1 MKTQGGAT
9 TMKSTE
15 DRVAQRAPRTEDDP
29 RWSALINRRSGI
41 DADFVYGVLT
51 TGIYCKPCSPS
62 KLPKP
67 ENVVFFDTASE
78 AQAAGFRPSMRDSS
92 DQQSVALKHA
102 AAVSEA
108 CRLIDT
114 FDSMPNLND
123 LAERVGMSSFH
134 FHRTFK
140 KLTGLTPK
148 AYSVASLRSRVKV
161 RLSHDG
167 TITSALY
174 EAGFNSNSRFYEAS
188 QKMLGMK
195 PSEYRAGGAN
205 VDIRFA
211 LGESSL
217 GSILV
222 ARSTKGI
229 CAISLGD
236 DPNVLVERFQDQYPN
251 ANLIGGDEAFEQLVA
266 EVVGF
271 VESPAIGLA
280 LPLDIRGTVFQER
293 VWQALRDIPA
303 GSTATYTDIAT
314 RLGMPS
320 AVRAV
325 ANACGA
331 NKLAVAIPCHRV
343 LRSDGSLSG
352 YRWGVERKR
361 KLLELERKADDFRLD
376 DGQQHDGKSCD
387 VRKG

>member
-1 MKTQGGAT
+1 MAPTGAGLSKLKAGS
-9 TMKSTE
+9 TMDSTE
-15 DRVAQRAPRTEDDP
+15 GTQTARALRTEDDP
-29 RWSALINRRSGI
+29 RWDILVNRRSHAG
-41 DADFVYGVLT
+41 ADFVYGVLT
-51 TGIYCKPCSPS
+51 TGIYCKPCSPTR
-62 KLPKP
+62 LPRP
-67 ENVVFFDTASE
+67 ENVVFFDSAHDAE
-78 AQAAGFRPSMRDSS
+78 AAGFRPSLRNAGDSN
-92 DQQSVALKHA
+92 ALQRKHA
-102 AAVSEA
+102 EVVAQA
-108 CRLIDT
+108 CRLIDAA
-114 FDSMPNLND
+114 DSMLNLTA
-123 LAERVGMSSFH
+123 LAEQVGISGFH
-134 FHRTFK
+134 FHRIFK
-140 KLTGLTPK
+140 RLTGLTPR

-161 RLSHDG
+161 QLSQDLS
-167 TITSALY
+167 ITRALY
-174 EAGFNSNSRFYEAS
+174 EAGYNANSRFYEAS
-188 QKMLGMK
+188 QNMLGMK

-222 ARSTKGI
+222 ATSSKGI

-236 DPNVLVERFQDQYPN
+236 DPHALIEAFQDQFPN
-251 ANLIGGDEAFEQLVA
+251 ANLIGADAAFEQLVA

-271 VESPAIGLA
+271 VESPATGLA

-303 GSTATYTDIAT
+303 GSTATYTQIAT
-314 RLGMPS
+314 QIGLPS

-343 LRSDGSLSG
+343 VRSDGSLSG

-361 KLLELERKADDFRLD
+361 KLLEIEAAEGAGLFSGR
-376 DGQQHDGKSCD
+376 
-387 VRKG
+387 

>member
-1 MKTQGGAT
+1 MD
-9 TMKSTE
+9 STE
-15 DRVAQRAPRTEDDP
+15 GTQTARALRTEDDP
-29 RWSALINRRSGI
+29 RWDILVNRRSHAG
-41 DADFVYGVLT
+41 ADFVYGVLT
-51 TGIYCKPCSPS
+51 TGIYCKPCSPTR
-62 KLPKP
+62 LPRP
-67 ENVVFFDTASE
+67 ENVVFFDSAHDAE
-78 AQAAGFRPSMRDSS
+78 AAGFRPSLRNAGDSN
-92 DQQSVALKHA
+92 ALQRKHA
-102 AAVSEA
+102 EVVAQA
-108 CRLIDT
+108 CRLIDAA
-114 FDSMPNLND
+114 DSMLNLTA
-123 LAERVGMSSFH
+123 LAEQVGISGFH
-134 FHRTFK
+134 FHRIFK
-140 KLTGLTPK
+140 RLTGLTPR

-161 RLSHDG
+161 QLSQSVS
-167 TITSALY
+167 ITHALY
-174 EAGFNSNSRFYEAS
+174 EAGYNANSRFYEAS
-188 QKMLGMK
+188 QDMLGMK

-222 ARSTKGI
+222 ATSSKGI

-236 DPNVLVERFQDQYPN
+236 DPHALIEAFQDQFPN
-251 ANLIGGDEAFEQLVA
+251 ANLIGADAAFEQLVA

-271 VESPAIGLA
+271 VESPATGLA

-303 GSTATYTDIAT
+303 GSTATYTQIAT
-314 RLGMPS
+314 QIGLPS

-343 LRSDGSLSG
+343 VRSDGSLSG

-361 KLLELERKADDFRLD
+361 KLLEIEAAEGAGLFSGR
-376 DGQQHDGKSCD
+376 
-387 VRKG
+387 

>member
-1 MKTQGGAT
+1 MAPTGAGLSKLKAGS
-9 TMKSTE
+9 TMDSTE
-15 DRVAQRAPRTEDDP
+15 GTQTARALRTEDDP
-29 RWSALINRRSGI
+29 RWDILVNRRSHVG
-41 DADFVYGVLT
+41 ADFVYGVLT
-51 TGIYCKPCSPS
+51 TGIYCKPCSPTR
-62 KLPKP
+62 LPRP
-67 ENVVFFDTASE
+67 ENVVFFDSAHDAE
-78 AQAAGFRPSMRDSS
+78 AAGFRPSLRNAGDSN
-92 DQQSVALKHA
+92 ALQRKHA
-102 AAVSEA
+102 EVVAQA
-108 CRLIDT
+108 CRLIDAA
-114 FDSMPNLND
+114 DSMLNLTA
-123 LAERVGMSSFH
+123 LAEQVGISGFH
-134 FHRTFK
+134 FHRIFK
-140 KLTGLTPK
+140 RLTGLTPR

-161 RLSHDG
+161 QLSQDLS
-167 TITSALY
+167 ITRALY
-174 EAGFNSNSRFYEAS
+174 EAGYNANSRFYEAS
-188 QKMLGMK
+188 QNMLGMK

-222 ARSTKGI
+222 ATSSKGI

-236 DPNVLVERFQDQYPN
+236 DPHALIEAFQDQFPN
-251 ANLIGGDEAFEQLVA
+251 ANLIGADAAFEQLVA

-271 VESPAIGLA
+271 VESPATGLA

-303 GSTATYTDIAT
+303 GSTATYTQIAT
-314 RLGMPS
+314 QIGLPS

-343 LRSDGSLSG
+343 VRSDGSLSG

-361 KLLELERKADDFRLD
+361 KLLEIEAAEGAGLFSGR
-376 DGQQHDGKSCD
+376 
-387 VRKG
+387 

>member
-1 MKTQGGAT
+1 ME
-9 TMKSTE
+9 STE
-15 DRVAQRAPRTEDDP
+15 NRVAEHAPRTEDDP
-29 RWSALINRRSGI
+29 RWNVLINRRSGI
-41 DADFVYGVLT
+41 GADFVYGVVT
-51 TGIYCKPCSPS
+51 TGIYCKPCSPT

-67 ENVVFFDTASE
+67 ENVVFFDTEGE
-78 AQAAGFRPSMRDSS
+78 AEAAGFRPSMRGNS
-92 DQQSVALKHA
+92 DQESVAIKHA

-114 FDSMPNLND
+114 FDSVPNLSD
-123 LAERVGMSSFH
+123 LAEKVGMSSFH

-161 RLSHDG
+161 QLSHDV

-251 ANLIGGDEAFEQLVA
+251 ANLIGGDEEFEQLVA
-266 EVVGF
+266 EVGGF
-271 VESPAIGLA
+271 VESPATGLA

-293 VWQALRDIPA
+293 VWQALRDIP
-303 GSTATYTDIAT
+303 G
-314 RLGMPS
+314 G
-320 AVRAV
+320 
-325 ANACGA
+325 
-331 NKLAVAIPCHRV
+331 
-343 LRSDGSLSG
+343 
-352 YRWGVERKR
+352 
-361 KLLELERKADDFRLD
+361 
-376 DGQQHDGKSCD
+376 
-387 VRKG
+387 

>member
-1 MKTQGGAT
+1 MENMKGTLKT
-9 TMKSTE
+9 
-15 DRVAQRAPRTEDDP
+15 RAPRTEEDP
-29 RWSALINRRSGI
+29 RWEILLNRRSGAG
-41 DADFVYGVLT
+41 ADFVYGVLT
-51 TGIYCKPCSPS
+51 TGIYCKPGSPS
-62 KLPKP
+62 KLPRP
-67 ENVVFFDTASE
+67 ENVVFFSSASE
-78 AQAAGFRPSMRDSS
+78 AEAAGFRLSRRSGS
-92 DQQSVALKHA
+92 DQQSVDLKHA
-102 AAVSEA
+102 SAVSEA
-108 CRLIDT
+108 CRLIDAC
-114 FDSMPNLND
+114 DSMPNLAA
-123 LAERVGMSSFH
+123 LAEKVGMSSFH

-161 RLSHDG
+161 QLSHDV

-222 ARSTKGI
+222 ARSPKGI

-236 DPNVLVERFQDQYPN
+236 DPNVLVEKFQDQYPN
-251 ANLIGGDEAFEQLVA
+251 ANLIGGDEEFEQLVA
-266 EVVGF
+266 RVVGF
-271 VESPAIGLA
+271 VESPATGLA

-314 RLGMPS
+314 RIGMPS

-331 NKLAVAIPCHRV
+331 NTLAVAIPCHRV
-343 LRSDGSLSG
+343 VRSDGSLSG

-361 KLLELERKADDFRLD
+361 KLLEIEAAEGAGLFSGL
-376 DGQQHDGKSCD
+376 
-387 VRKG
+387 

>member
-1 MKTQGGAT
+1 MALTGAVLSKLKAGS
-9 TMKSTE
+9 TMDSTE
-15 DRVAQRAPRTEDDP
+15 RTQPARALRTEDDP
-29 RWSALINRRSGI
+29 RWDILVNRRS
-41 DADFVYGVLT
+41 DAGAAFVYGVLT
-51 TGIYCKPCSPS
+51 TGIYCTPCSPTR
-62 KLPKP
+62 LPRP
-67 ENVVFFDTASE
+67 ENVVFFDSARDAE
-78 AQAAGFRPSMRDSS
+78 AAGFRPSLRNAGDSHAL
-92 DQQSVALKHA
+92 QLKHA
-102 AAVSEA
+102 EAVAQA
-108 CRLIDT
+108 CRLIDAAE
-114 FDSMPNLND
+114 SMPTLTA
-123 LAERVGMSSFH
+123 LAEQVGISGFH
-134 FHRTFK
+134 FHRIFK
-140 KLTGLTPK
+140 RLTGLTPR

-161 RLSHDG
+161 QLSQSVS
-167 TITSALY
+167 ITHALY
-174 EAGFNSNSRFYEAS
+174 EAGYNANSRFYEAS
-188 QKMLGMK
+188 QDMLGMK

-222 ARSTKGI
+222 ATSSKGI

-236 DPNVLVERFQDQYPN
+236 DPHALIEAFQDQFPN
-251 ANLIGGDEAFEQLVA
+251 ANLIGADAAFEQLVA

-271 VESPAIGLA
+271 VESPATGLA

-303 GSTATYTDIAT
+303 GSTATYTQIAT
-314 RLGMPS
+314 QIGLPS

-343 LRSDGSLSG
+343 VRSDGSMSG

-361 KLLELERKADDFRLD
+361 KLLEIEAAEGTGLFSGR
-376 DGQQHDGKSCD
+376 
-387 VRKG
+387 

>member
-1 MKTQGGAT
+1 MD
-9 TMKSTE
+9 STE
-15 DRVAQRAPRTEDDP
+15 GTQTARALRTEDDP
-29 RWSALINRRSGI
+29 RWDILVNRRSHAG
-41 DADFVYGVLT
+41 ADFVYGVLT
-51 TGIYCKPCSPS
+51 TGIYCKPCSPTR
-62 KLPKP
+62 LPRP
-67 ENVVFFDTASE
+67 ENVVFFDNVHAAE
-78 AQAAGFRPSMRDSS
+78 AAGFRPSLRNAGDSN
-92 DQQSVALKHA
+92 ALQRKHA
-102 AAVSEA
+102 EVVAQA
-108 CRLIDT
+108 CRLIDAA
-114 FDSMPNLND
+114 DSMLNLTA
-123 LAERVGMSSFH
+123 LAEQVGISGFH
-134 FHRTFK
+134 FHRIFK
-140 KLTGLTPK
+140 RLTGLTPR

-161 RLSHDG
+161 QLSQDLS
-167 TITSALY
+167 ITRALY
-174 EAGFNSNSRFYEAS
+174 EAGYNSNSRFYEAS
-188 QKMLGMK
+188 QNMLGMK

-222 ARSTKGI
+222 ATSSKGI

-236 DPNVLVERFQDQYPN
+236 DPHALIEAFQDQFPN
-251 ANLIGGDEAFEQLVA
+251 ANLIGADAAFEQLVA

-271 VESPAIGLA
+271 VESPATGLA

-303 GSTATYTDIAT
+303 GSTATYTQIAT
-314 RLGMPS
+314 QIGLPS

-343 LRSDGSLSG
+343 VRSDGSLSG

-361 KLLELERKADDFRLD
+361 KLLEIEAAEGAGLFSGR
-376 DGQQHDGKSCD
+376 
-387 VRKG
+387 

>member
-1 MKTQGGAT
+1 MAPTGAGLSKLKAGSI
-9 TMKSTE
+9 MDSTE
-15 DRVAQRAPRTEDDP
+15 GTQTARALRTEDDP
-29 RWSALINRRSGI
+29 RWDILVNRRSHAG
-41 DADFVYGVLT
+41 ADFVYGVLT
-51 TGIYCKPCSPS
+51 TGIYCKPCSPTR
-62 KLPKP
+62 LPRP
-67 ENVVFFDTASE
+67 ENVVFFDNAHAAE
-78 AQAAGFRPSMRDSS
+78 AAGFRPSLRNAGDSN
-92 DQQSVALKHA
+92 ALQRKHA
-102 AAVSEA
+102 EVVAQA
-108 CRLIDT
+108 CRLIDAA
-114 FDSMPNLND
+114 DSMLNLTA
-123 LAERVGMSSFH
+123 LAEQVGISSFH
-134 FHRTFK
+134 FHRIFK
-140 KLTGLTPK
+140 RLTGLTPR

-161 RLSHDG
+161 QLSQSVS
-167 TITSALY
+167 ITHALY
-174 EAGFNSNSRFYEAS
+174 EAGYNANSRFYEAS
-188 QKMLGMK
+188 QNMLGMK

-222 ARSTKGI
+222 ATSSKGI

-236 DPNVLVERFQDQYPN
+236 DPHALIEAFQDQFPN
-251 ANLIGGDEAFEQLVA
+251 ANLIGADAAFEQLVA

-271 VESPAIGLA
+271 VESPATGLA

-303 GSTATYTDIAT
+303 GSTATYTQIAT
-314 RLGMPS
+314 QIGLPS

-343 LRSDGSLSG
+343 VRSDGSLSG

-361 KLLELERKADDFRLD
+361 KLLEIEAAEGAGLFSGR
-376 DGQQHDGKSCD
+376 
-387 VRKG
+387 

>member
-1 MKTQGGAT
+1 MTGIGSLKLKAGQHMDSINA
-9 TMKSTE
+9 S
-15 DRVAQRAPRTEDDP
+15 APKQALRTEDDP
-29 RWSALINRRSGI
+29 RWDILLNRRSGSAVS
-41 DADFVYGVLT
+41 ADFVYAVRT
-51 TGIYCKPCSPS
+51 TGVYCTPGSPS
-62 KLPKP
+62 RLPRP
-67 ENVVFFDTASE
+67 ENIVFFDSASQAE
-78 AQAAGFRPSMRDSS
+78 AAGFRPSRRSAQ
-92 DQQSVALKHA
+92 DQQSVDLKHA

-108 CRLIDT
+108 CRVIDAC
-114 FDSMPNLND
+114 DSMPNLAE
-123 LAERVGMSSFH
+123 LAETVGMSSFH

-140 KLTGLTPK
+140 KITGLTPK
-148 AYSVASLRSRVKV
+148 AYSVASMRSRVQAQLCQGV
-161 RLSHDG
+161 

-174 EAGFNSNSRFYEAS
+174 EAGYNSNSRFYEAS
-188 QKMLGMK
+188 QNMLGMK

-222 ARSTKGI
+222 ATSSKGI

-236 DPNVLVERFQDQYPN
+236 DPDALIRGFQDQFPN
-251 ANLIGGDEAFEQLVA
+251 ANLIGADAQFEALIA
-266 EVVGF
+266 TVVGF
-271 VESPAIGLA
+271 VQSPATGLA

-303 GSTATYTDIAT
+303 GSTATYTDIA
-314 RLGMPS
+314 RQLGMPS

-343 LRSDGSLSG
+343 VRNDGSLSG

-361 KLLELERKADDFRLD
+361 KLLDIESGGAAGLF
-376 DGQQHDGKSCD
+376 S
-387 VRKG
+387 

>member
-1 MKTQGGAT
+1 MNSTQGPT
-9 TMKSTE
+9 PEQTL
-15 DRVAQRAPRTEDDP
+15 RTEDDP
-29 RWSALINRRSGI
+29 RWNILLKRRSNPDSEVCAG
-41 DADFVYGVLT
+41 FVYAVRT
-51 TGIYCKPCSPS
+51 TGVYCTPGSPS
-62 KLPKP
+62 RLPRP
-67 ENVVFFDTASE
+67 ENVVFFDSASQAE
-78 AQAAGFRPSMRDSS
+78 AAGFRPSRRGAH
-92 DQQSVALKHA
+92 DQQSVGLKHA
-102 AAVSEA
+102 AVVSAA
-108 CRLIDT
+108 CRAIDAC
-114 FDSMPNLND
+114 DSMPNLAE
-123 LAERVGMSSFH
+123 LAKKVGMSSFH

-148 AYSVASLRSRVKV
+148 AYSVASMRSRVKV
-161 RLSHDG
+161 RLSHDV

-174 EAGFNSNSRFYEAS
+174 EAGYNSNSRFYEAS

-222 ARSTKGI
+222 ATSSKGI

-236 DPNVLVERFQDQYPN
+236 DPGALIERFQDQFPN
-251 ANLIGGDEAFEQLVA
+251 ANLIGGDAQFEALIA
-266 EVVGF
+266 TVVGF
-271 VESPAIGLA
+271 VESPATGLA

-303 GSTATYTDIAT
+303 GSTATYTEIAT
-314 RLGMPS
+314 QLGMPS

-343 LRSDGSLSG
+343 VRSDGTLSG

-361 KLLELERKADDFRLD
+361 KLLEIESGGEPELFN
-376 DGQQHDGKSCD
+376 
-387 VRKG
+387 

>member
-1 MKTQGGAT
+1 MAPTGAGLSKLKAGS
-9 TMKSTE
+9 TMDSTE
-15 DRVAQRAPRTEDDP
+15 GTQTARALRTEDDP
-29 RWSALINRRSGI
+29 RWDILVNRRSHAG
-41 DADFVYGVLT
+41 ADFVYGVLT
-51 TGIYCKPCSPS
+51 TGIYCKPCSPTR
-62 KLPKP
+62 LPRP
-67 ENVVFFDTASE
+67 ENVVFFDSAHDAE
-78 AQAAGFRPSMRDSS
+78 AAGFRPSLRNAGDSN
-92 DQQSVALKHA
+92 ALQRKHA
-102 AAVSEA
+102 EVVAQA
-108 CRLIDT
+108 CRLIDAA
-114 FDSMPNLND
+114 DSMLNLTA
-123 LAERVGMSSFH
+123 LAEQVGISGFH
-134 FHRTFK
+134 FHRIFK
-140 KLTGLTPK
+140 RLTGLTPR

-161 RLSHDG
+161 QLSQSVS
-167 TITSALY
+167 ITHALY
-174 EAGFNSNSRFYEAS
+174 EAGYNANSRFYEAS
-188 QKMLGMK
+188 QDMLGMK

-222 ARSTKGI
+222 ATSSKGI

-236 DPNVLVERFQDQYPN
+236 DPHALIEAFQDQFPN
-251 ANLIGGDEAFEQLVA
+251 ANLIGADAAFEQLVA

-271 VESPAIGLA
+271 VESPATGLA

-303 GSTATYTDIAT
+303 GSTATYTQIAT
-314 RLGMPS
+314 QIGLPS

-343 LRSDGSLSG
+343 VRSDGSLSG

-361 KLLELERKADDFRLD
+361 KLLEIEAAEGAVLFSGR
-376 DGQQHDGKSCD
+376 
-387 VRKG
+387 

>member
-1 MKTQGGAT
+1 MCVAAGIGSSKPRQAISMENMKGTLKA
-9 TMKSTE
+9 
-15 DRVAQRAPRTEDDP
+15 RAPRTEEDP
-29 RWSALINRRSGI
+29 RWEILLNRRSGAG
-41 DADFVYGVLT
+41 ADFVYGVLT
-51 TGIYCKPCSPS
+51 TGIYCKPGSPS
-62 KLPKP
+62 KLPRP
-67 ENVVFFDTASE
+67 ENVVFFSSASE
-78 AQAAGFRPSMRDSS
+78 AEAAGFRPSRRTGS
-92 DQQSVALKHA
+92 DQQSVDLKHA
-102 AAVSEA
+102 SAVSEA

-114 FDSMPNLND
+114 CDSMPNLAA
-123 LAERVGMSSFH
+123 LAEKVGMSSFH

-161 RLSHDG
+161 ELSHDV

-195 PSEYRAGGAN
+195 PSEYRAGGTN

-222 ARSTKGI
+222 ARSPKGI

-236 DPNVLVERFQDQYPN
+236 DPNVLVEKFQDQYPN
-251 ANLIGGDEAFEQLVA
+251 ANLIGGDEEFEQLVSQ
-266 EVVGF
+266 VVGF
-271 VESPAIGLA
+271 VESPATGLA

-314 RLGMPS
+314 RIGMPS

-331 NKLAVAIPCHRV
+331 NTLAVAIPCHRV
-343 LRSDGSLSG
+343 VRSDGALSG

-361 KLLELERKADDFRLD
+361 KLLEIEAAEGTGLLS
-376 DGQQHDGKSCD
+376 GL
-387 VRKG
+387 

>member
-1 MKTQGGAT
+1 MTMENMKGTLKT
-9 TMKSTE
+9 
-15 DRVAQRAPRTEDDP
+15 RAPRTEEDP
-29 RWSALINRRSGI
+29 RWEILLNRRSGAG
-41 DADFVYGVLT
+41 ADFVYGVLT
-51 TGIYCKPCSPS
+51 TGIYCKPGSPS
-62 KLPKP
+62 KLPRP
-67 ENVVFFDTASE
+67 ENVVFFSSASE
-78 AQAAGFRPSMRDSS
+78 AEAAGFRLSRRSGN
-92 DQQSVALKHA
+92 DQQSVDLKHA
-102 AAVSEA
+102 SAVSEA
-108 CRLIDT
+108 CRLIDAC
-114 FDSMPNLND
+114 DSMPNLAA
-123 LAERVGMSSFH
+123 LAEKVGMSSFH

-148 AYSVASLRSRVKV
+148 GYSVASLRSRVRV
-161 RLSHDG
+161 QLSHDV

-222 ARSTKGI
+222 ARSPKGI

-236 DPNVLVERFQDQYPN
+236 DPNVLVEKFQDQYPN
-251 ANLIGGDEAFEQLVA
+251 ANLIGGDEEFEQLVA
-266 EVVGF
+266 RVVVF
-271 VESPAIGLA
+271 VESPATGLA

-314 RLGMPS
+314 RIGMPS

-331 NKLAVAIPCHRV
+331 NTLAVAIPCHRV
-343 LRSDGSLSG
+343 VRSDGSLSG

-361 KLLELERKADDFRLD
+361 KLLEIEAAEGAGLFSGL
-376 DGQQHDGKSCD
+376 
-387 VRKG
+387 